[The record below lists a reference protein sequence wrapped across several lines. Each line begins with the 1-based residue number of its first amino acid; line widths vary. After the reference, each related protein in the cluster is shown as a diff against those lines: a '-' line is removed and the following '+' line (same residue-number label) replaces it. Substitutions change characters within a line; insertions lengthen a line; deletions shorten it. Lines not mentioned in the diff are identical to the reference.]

1 MCPVTEKC
9 YNSIIFV
16 HFRAASECWSDSS
29 SVTSQIVCEIIV
41 RSPGVEHPVTRN
53 ILINPAFA
61 DRSGQVSSIG
71 RLVGASAALTAA
83 ELARSLQKPMLV
95 LANDPRHADQLEAE
109 ICYFAGTDLP
119 ISHFVEWETLPYDS
133 FSPHQDI
140 ISRRLSVIATLPQ
153 MRNGIVIV
161 SIPALLQRLPPV
173 DYVAA
178 RTLVLQTGQTL
189 DRQGFVDALIAA
201 GYLRIPQVEEHG
213 EFAVRGSLID
223 LFPMGSEQPVRID
236 FFDDEIETL
245 RYFDAETQL
254 SGEVVAT
261 MQILPAREVPLDQVS
276 IKQFRQRYRERF
288 EGQPSRSRV
297 YSDISHGIAHGG
309 IEYYLPLFFEETAS
323 FLDYLPADAVIF
335 APQDVSGVL
344 HQAWRE
350 IGGRYELC
358 SLDPERP
365 ILKPHESFLDP
376 DKVLQKISRA
386 KCIHYSAQTLEESAA
401 SINLSTQ
408 IPPALRIEAR
418 YEDAAAS
425 LMKFVDSFDG
435 RILFTAD
442 SPGRRENMYELL
454 AGRSIQLSRV
464 DSWEAFL
471 DSSIQAGIAIAPIE
485 DGVLLPESGVAIIS
499 EQQLFGEKP
508 RQRSRRRRSERDP
521 ETIIRQLNDLQPGS
535 PVVHAEYGVGR
546 YLGLKTLAAGGTS
559 GEFLH
564 LEYADGD
571 KLYVPVHAL
580 DLISRYT
587 GASPE
592 NAPLHRLGS
601 DQWAKAKR
609 RAINMIR
616 DVAAELL
623 DVYARRAARTGHRF
637 RWQED
642 DYQAFESGFPFEAT
656 ADQSRTIDEVLE
668 DLASERPMDRVVCG
682 DVGFGKTEVALRAAF
697 AAVYGGKQV
706 AILVPTT
713 LLAQQHGQTFQDRF
727 ADWPV
732 RIEVLSRFRSAN
744 EAKEIVAGLRS
755 GSVDIVIGTHRLLQH
770 TRDFKDIG
778 LVIVD
783 EEHRFGVR
791 HKEAIKSLRSE
802 VDILTLTATPIPR
815 TLNMALGGLRDMSL
829 IATPPAGRLSIKTFV
844 SEWNDVVIR
853 EACLREIKRGGQ
865 VYFIHNRVEDILRIE
880 EQLTKLVPEASI
892 RIGHGQLRE
901 RDLEQVMF
909 DFYHRRFNVLLCTT
923 IVESGLDV
931 PTANTI
937 IINRADRFGLAT
949 LHQLRG
955 RVGRSH
961 HRAYAYLLVPP
972 RAAMTADAIKRLEA
986 IDSLEDLGSGFAL
999 ATHDLEIR
1007 GAGELLGDTQS
1018 GQIQEIG
1025 FSLYT
1030 ELLGR
1035 AVAALREG
1043 KEADLDQPL
1052 NAGVD
1057 INLHVPALLPE
1068 DYVPDVHLRL
1078 ILYKRISGAASRDE
1092 LREMQVEL
1100 IDRFGLLPE
1109 AAKNLMRIAA
1119 IKRDAARLG
1128 IGKIDASDAGG
1139 YLDFGSQT
1147 SMNPMT
1153 LVQMVQNESQ
1163 VYRLQGAHR
1172 LQFRMDLSDTAMRF
1186 TQVENLLGRLATDAV
1201 KNTAVG

>member
-1 MCPVTEKC
+1 M
-9 YNSIIFV
+9 I
-16 HFRAASECWSDSS
+16 
-29 SVTSQIVCEIIV
+29 
-41 RSPGVEHPVTRN
+41 RN
-53 ILINPAFA
+53 LLINSAFA
-61 DRSGQVSSIG
+61 DRSQQIASIG
-71 RLVGASAALTAA
+71 RLVGASATLAAA
-83 ELARSLQKPMLV
+83 ELARSLQKPMVV
-95 LANDPRHADQLEAE
+95 LATDPRHADQLEAE
-109 ICYFAGTDLP
+109 IRYFAGADLP
-119 ISHFVEWETLPYDS
+119 VSHFVEWETLPYDS

-140 ISRRLSVIATLPQ
+140 ISQRLSVIATLPQ
-153 MRNGIVIV
+153 MKNGIVIV
-161 SIPALLQRLPPV
+161 SSPALLQRLPPV

-178 RTLVLQTGQTL
+178 RTLVLRTGQTL
-189 DRQGFVDALIAA
+189 DRQEFIDALTAA

-223 LFPMGSEQPVRID
+223 VFPMGSEHPVRID

-245 RYFDAETQL
+245 RHFDAETQL
-254 SGEVVAT
+254 SGEIAET
-261 MQILPAREVPLDQVS
+261 IEILPARELPLDQDN
-276 IKQFRQRYRERF
+276 IKRFRHRYRERF
-288 EGQPSRSRV
+288 EGQPSRSRI
-297 YSDISHGIAHGG
+297 YSDVSDGIAHGG

-323 FLDYLPADAVIF
+323 FLDYLPASTVIF
-335 APQDVSGVL
+335 APQDLSAVL
-344 HQAWRE
+344 EQAWQE
-350 IGGRYELC
+350 IGERYELC

-376 DKVLQKISRA
+376 EEVRQKISSA
-386 KCIHYSAQTLEESAA
+386 QCIHYSAQSLEESDAN
-401 SINLSTQ
+401 INLSTR

-425 LMKFVDSFDG
+425 LMQFLNSFDG

-442 SPGRRENMYELL
+442 SPGRRESVYELL
-454 AGRSIQLSRV
+454 AGRGIEISRV
-464 DSWEAFL
+464 DSWSAFL
-471 DSSIQAGIAIAPIE
+471 DSSIQAGIAVAPIE
-485 DGVLLPESGVAIIS
+485 DGVLLPDSRLAIIS

-508 RQRSRRRRSERDP
+508 RQRNRRRRTERDP
-521 ETIIRQLNDLQPGS
+521 ETIIRQLNDLQTGS

-546 YLGLKTLAAGGTS
+546 YLGLTTLVAGGTS

-609 RAINMIR
+609 RAINKIR

-623 DVYARRAARTGHRF
+623 DVYARRAARPGHSF
-637 RWQED
+637 RWQES
-642 DYQAFESGFPFEAT
+642 DYRAFESGFPFEAT
-656 ADQSRTIDEVLE
+656 DDQTRTIDEVLE
-668 DLASERPMDRVVCG
+668 DLASGSPMDRLVCG

-697 AAVYGGKQV
+697 AAVHGGKQV

-732 RIEVLSRFRSAN
+732 RVEVLSRFRTAN
-744 EAKEIVAGLRS
+744 EAKDIVAGLRS

-791 HKEAIKSLRSE
+791 HKEAIKTLRSE
-802 VDILTLTATPIPR
+802 VDVLTLTATPIPR

-829 IATPPAGRLSIKTFV
+829 IATPPAERLAVKTFV

-853 EACLREIKRGGQ
+853 EACLREVKRGGQ
-865 VYFIHNRVEDILRIE
+865 VYFIHNRVDDILRIE
-880 EQLTKLVPEASI
+880 EQLSKLVPEASI
-892 RIGHGQLRE
+892 RVGHGQMPE
-901 RDLEQVMF
+901 RQLEQVML

-961 HRAYAYLLVPP
+961 HRAYAYLVAPP

-986 IDSLEDLGSGFAL
+986 IDSLEDLGSGFTL

-1035 AVAALREG
+1035 AVDALRDG
-1043 KEADLDQPL
+1043 KEPDLDQPL

-1057 INLHVPALLPE
+1057 INLHVAALLPE

-1109 AAKNLMRIAA
+1109 ASKNLMRIAA
-1119 IKRDAARLG
+1119 IKRDAAALG
-1128 IGKIDASDAGG
+1128 IEKIDASDTGG

-1147 SMNPMT
+1147 SLDPMT
-1153 LVQMVQNESQ
+1153 LVQMVENESQ

-1172 LQFRMDLSDTAMRF
+1172 IQFRMDLSDAANRF
-1186 TQVENLLGRLATDAV
+1186 TQIEKLLDRLATGGV
-1201 KNTAVG
+1201 KSKAVG

>member
-1 MCPVTEKC
+1 MPGSLPDQLPMITLP
-9 YNSIIFV
+9 
-16 HFRAASECWSDSS
+16 
-29 SVTSQIVCEIIV
+29 SQIVYEIIA
-41 RSPGVEHPVTRN
+41 RSPGVKPPVIRN
-53 ILINPAFA
+53 LLINPAFA
-61 DRSGQVSSIG
+61 DRSDQVSSIG
-71 RLVGASAALTAA
+71 RLVGASASLTAA
-83 ELARSLQKPMLV
+83 ELAHSLQKPLV
-95 LANDPRHADQLEAE
+95 VVANDPRQADQLEAE
-109 ICYFAGTDLP
+109 IRYFADTDLP
-119 ISHFVEWETLPYDS
+119 VSHFVEWETLPYDS

-140 ISRRLSVIATLPQ
+140 ISQRLRVIATLPQ
-153 MRNGIVIV
+153 MKNGIVIV
-161 SIPALLQRLPPV
+161 SGPSLLQRLPPV

-178 RTLVLQTGQTL
+178 RTLVLQASQTL
-189 DRQGFVDALIAA
+189 DRQDFINALTAA

-223 LFPMGSEQPVRID
+223 VFPMGSDQPVRID

-254 SGEVVAT
+254 SGVVVET
-261 MQILPAREVPLDQVS
+261 MQILPAREVPLDPVN
-276 IKQFRQRYRERF
+276 IKRFLQRYRERF

-297 YSDISHGIAHGG
+297 YSDISNGIAHGG
-309 IEYYLPLFFEETAS
+309 IEYYLPMFFEETAS
-323 FLDYLPADAVIF
+323 FLDYLPADTVIF

-344 HQAWRE
+344 EQAWQE
-350 IGGRYELC
+350 IGERYELC

-365 ILKPHESFLDP
+365 ILKPHESFLNP
-376 DKVLQKISRA
+376 DAVGEKISSA
-386 KCIHYSAQTLEESAA
+386 HCIFYSAQSLEESAT
-401 SINLSTQ
+401 SVNLSTR
-408 IPPALRIEAR
+408 IPPALRIETR

-425 LMKFVDSFDG
+425 LMKFLDAFDG
-435 RILFTAD
+435 RVLFSAD
-442 SPGRRENMYELL
+442 SPGRREHLYELL
-454 AGRSIQLSRV
+454 AGRGIDISRV
-464 DSWEAFL
+464 DSWDAFL
-471 DSSIQAGIAIAPIE
+471 DSSIAVGIAIAPIE

-508 RQRSRRRRSERDP
+508 RQRNRRRRTERDP
-521 ETIIRQLNDLQPGS
+521 EAIIRQLNDLQPGS

-546 YLGLKTLAAGGTS
+546 YLGLITLVAGGTS

-601 DQWAKAKR
+601 DQWAKAKQ
-609 RAINMIR
+609 RAIKKIR

-623 DVYARRAARTGHRF
+623 DVYARRAARPGHSF
-637 RWQED
+637 HWQES
-642 DYQAFESGFPFEAT
+642 DYRDFESGFPFEAT
-656 ADQSRTIDEVLE
+656 DDQRRTIEEVLE
-668 DLASERPMDRVVCG
+668 DLASHRPMDRVVCG

-697 AAVYGGKQV
+697 AAVHGGKQV

-732 RIEVLSRFRSAN
+732 RVEVLSRFRTAS
-744 EAKEIVAGLRS
+744 EAKEVVAGLRS
-755 GSVDIVIGTHRLLQH
+755 GVVDIVIGTHRLLQH
-770 TRDFKDIG
+770 TRDFKDVG
-778 LVIVD
+778 LVIID

-791 HKEAIKSLRSE
+791 HKEAIKTLRSE

-829 IATPPAGRLSIKTFV
+829 IATPPAGRLAVKTFV
-844 SEWNDVVIR
+844 SEWNDVIIR

-865 VYFIHNRVEDILRIE
+865 VYFIHNRVEEILRVE

-892 RIGHGQLRE
+892 RVGHGRMPE
-901 RDLEQVMF
+901 RQLEQVML

-937 IINRADRFGLAT
+937 IINRADRLGLAT

-961 HRAYAYLLVPP
+961 HRAYAYLFAPP

-986 IDSLEDLGSGFAL
+986 IDSLEDLGSGFTL

-1035 AVAALREG
+1035 AVSALRDG
-1043 KEADLDQPL
+1043 KQPDLDQPL
-1052 NAGVD
+1052 NAGVE
-1057 INLHVPALLPE
+1057 INLHIPALLPD

-1078 ILYKRISGAASRDE
+1078 MLYKRISAAENAAD
-1092 LREMQVEL
+1092 LRELQVEL
-1100 IDRFGLLPE
+1100 IDRFGLLPT
-1109 AAKNLMRIAA
+1109 ATRNLLRIAA
-1119 IKRDAARLG
+1119 IKKSALALG
-1128 IGKIDASDAGG
+1128 VEKIDAADRGG
-1139 YLDFGSQT
+1139 FLVFATESHID
-1147 SMNPMT
+1147 PVA
-1153 LVQMVQNESQ
+1153 LVQLVQNDNRR
-1163 VYRLQGAHR
+1163 YRLQGSHR
-1172 LQFRMDLSDTAMRF
+1172 LQITDEWVDIEQRFRAI
-1186 TQVENLLGRLATDAV
+1186 ENLLQHLTK
-1201 KNTAVG
+1201 KNG